1 MENEEWRMENDR
13 HLYRLLRCRINSQFS
28 ILNSQFLPYALRYM
42 SPQITVKKLPK
53 AKVECRAVFTAEESA
68 GAEKRALESLA
79 LHMNLP
85 GFRPGK
91 APIDLVHA
99 KADPEKLL
107 EETVRVLLPDTM
119 QAAIKEHKITP
130 IIPPSAAIEQSSPLT
145 IVLTFIERPKVS
157 VKEGK
162 ITVDKK
168 ETKIEEKDIERMI
181 DSLIVEHQI
190 STVVERSAKTG
201 DKLMLDVRGED
212 KEGKLIPGS
221 EMKARPVVIGS
232 KALIPGFE
240 DQLVGLK
247 TGDKKSFPLKFPEK
261 YHAEHLAGTPVTFH
275 VEVKSVEEVK
285 KPELSDAFVKEKFQL
300 ENAAMKEQEDRI
312 EKQRRE
318 GTLFEA
324 ILKATS
330 VELAD
335 ELIEDEFRNL
345 IEDFAGTLKEQG
357 MTLEQWMEKSKKTA
371 KDLETDMR
379 KRATERLTLRMGIQ
393 QLIHDKEIAVSED
406 EMHQAIQ
413 ELVSELDTEKRLEIA
428 PLYAPGARNY
438 EQLKWQKMVEK
449 LMEELLK

>member
-1 MENEEWRMENDR
+1 MT
-13 HLYRLLRCRINSQFS
+13 
-28 ILNSQFLPYALRYM
+28 
-42 SPQITVKKLPK
+42 PQITIKRLPK
-53 AKVECRAVFTAEESA
+53 AKIECRAVFTAEETA
-68 GAEKRALESLA
+68 GAEKRALEA
-79 LHMNLP
+79 IGTQTNLP

-91 APIDLVHA
+91 APAELVRE

-107 EETVRVLLPDTM
+107 EETVRVLLPDVM
-119 QAAIKEHKITP
+119 QSAIKEHQIAP
-130 IIPPSAAIEQSSPLT
+130 IIPPNAAIEKTSPLS

-157 VKEGK
+157 VKAGK
-162 ITVDKK
+162 IKVEKK
-168 ETKIEEKDIERMI
+168 EMKIEDKDIDRMI
-181 DSLIVEHQI
+181 ESLMVEHQI
-190 STVVERSAKTG
+190 STAVERAAASG
-201 DKLMLDVRGED
+201 DRLMLDVRGED
-212 KEGKLIPGS
+212 DKGTLIPGS
-221 EMKARPVVIGS
+221 EMKGRPVVIGS

-285 KPELSDAFVKEKFQL
+285 SPELSDAFVKEKFQM
-300 ENAAMKEQEDRI
+300 ENAAALKDRIHSGMKEQEDRI

-318 GTLFEA
+318 GSLFEA

-330 VELAD
+330 VDLAD

-345 IEDFAGTLKEQG
+345 IEDFAGSLKEQG

-371 KDLETDMR
+371 KDLEADMR

-393 QLIHDKEIAVSED
+393 QLIQDKEITVSD
-406 EMHQAIQ
+406 DDMHKAIQ
-413 ELVSELDTEKRLEIA
+413 ELVSQLDTEKRLEIA
-428 PLYAPGARNY
+428 PLYAKGAKNY

-449 LMEELLK
+449 LMEELLS